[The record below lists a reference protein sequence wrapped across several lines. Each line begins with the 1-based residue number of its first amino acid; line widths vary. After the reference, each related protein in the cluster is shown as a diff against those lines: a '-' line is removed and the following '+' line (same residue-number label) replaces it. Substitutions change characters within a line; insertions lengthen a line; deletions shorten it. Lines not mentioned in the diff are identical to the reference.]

1 MIKVGLTGGIGS
13 GKSEVSRRLAALGAV
28 VIDSDLLAREAVAPG
43 TPGLARVVENFGPQV
58 LSADGSLDRAALGA
72 VVFADP
78 ARRAALEA
86 VVHPY
91 VRRRSEQLGAAA
103 PPSSVVVHDVP
114 LLVEKDLQA
123 GYDVVVVV
131 DASDEV
137 RLHRLVEQRGMRQE
151 DALARISAQASR
163 ERRLAA
169 ADVVIAN
176 DGDLAGLDRAVVDLW
191 SRLTELSEGRRTV
204 DG

>member
-1 MIKVGLTGGIGS
+1 M
-13 GKSEVSRRLAALGAV
+13 SRRLAALGAV

-43 TPGLARVVENFGPQV
+43 TSGLARVVEIFGPRV
-58 LSADGSLDRAALGA
+58 LSSDGSLDRAALGA

-78 ARRAALEA
+78 ARRGALEA

-91 VRRRSEQLGAAA
+91 VRRRSEQLAASA
-103 PPSSVVVHDVP
+103 PPGSVVVHDVP
-114 LLVEKDLQA
+114 LLVEKDMQA

-137 RLHRLVEQRGMRQE
+137 RLHRLVEQRGMSE
-151 DALARISAQASR
+151 VDALARLSAQASR

-176 DGDLAGLDRAVVDLW
+176 DGDLAELDRAVVGLW
-191 SRLTELSEGRRTV
+191 SRLAELSEGGRTV
-204 DG
+204 EE